1 MSILTKDVWAL
12 SEDDFP
18 HADAL
23 ETQLGFLL
31 RYAILAPSTKNSQP
45 WAFSIQ
51 GSRIHLIA
59 DLNRAQ
65 GLADPD
71 RRELYISLGC
81 ALENLLVAAEHF
93 GLGHAVAYFPE
104 RRQGQLA
111 ATVTFEPGGVPTQ
124 ARVGA
129 TVHAIRTRH
138 NDNSLFRAV
147 PVPEHLQARLMAC
160 CIEHDLRVLLTD
172 DRHFHRWI
180 DALTIEADRTEFA
193 DPSFRRELAS
203 WIGQGVFGEPR
214 MLARLGQLAVTKL
227 DLGETVARQD
237 HAIVESAPLLGV
249 ICASGDGHFAHLRTG
264 QLFERIWLTG
274 TDLGLSI
281 HPMSQTMRHAELRAA
296 VAELL
301 PHPNWTPQH
310 VFRVGYSSRRD
321 EHHTPRRPLED
332 VLV

>member
-1 MSILTKDVWAL
+1 MSAHTKSVWAL

-18 HADAL
+18 RADAL
-23 ETQLGFLL
+23 ESQLGFLL

-51 GSRIHLIA
+51 GSRIHVIA
-59 DLNRAQ
+59 DLDRGQ
-65 GLADPD
+65 PLADPD
-71 RRELYISLGC
+71 RREVYISLGC

-93 GLGHAVAYFPE
+93 GFRHAVTYFPQ
-104 RRQGQLA
+104 RRQADLV
-111 ATVTFEPGGVPTQ
+111 ATVTFESGGFPSP
-124 ARVGA
+124 ARAGA

-138 NDNSLFRAV
+138 NDNSLFRGE
-147 PVPEHLQARLMAC
+147 PVPEHLQARLIAC
-160 CIEHDLRVLLTD
+160 CVEHDVRVLLTD
-172 DRHFHRWI
+172 DRHFRRWI

-193 DPSFRRELAS
+193 DPSFRRELGS

-214 MLARLGQLAVTKL
+214 VLARLERLAVTRL
-227 DLGETVARQD
+227 DLGESVARQD
-237 HAIVESAPLLGV
+237 HAIVESAPILGV
-249 ICASGDGHFAHLRTG
+249 VCASGDGHLAHLRTG
-264 QLFERIWLTG
+264 QLFERIWLTA

-301 PHPNWTPQH
+301 PYPNWTPQH
-310 VFRVGYSSRRD
+310 VFRVGFSSRHD

>member
-1 MSILTKDVWAL
+1 MSIFTKDVWAI

-18 HADAL
+18 RAEAL

-51 GSRIHLIA
+51 GNRIHVIA
-59 DLNRAQ
+59 DLNRGQ

-104 RRQGQLA
+104 RRQGDLA
-111 ATVTFEPGGVPTQ
+111 ATVTFEPGGVPSQ
-124 ARVGA
+124 ARAGA
-129 TVHAIRTRH
+129 TVRAIRTRH
-138 NDNSLFRAV
+138 NDNSVFQPV
-147 PVPEHLQARLMAC
+147 PVPEHLQDRLMAC
-160 CIEHDLRVLLTD
+160 WMEHDLRVLLTD
-172 DRHFHRWI
+172 DPHFHRWI
-180 DALTIEADRTEFA
+180 DALTIQADRAEFA
-193 DPSFRRELAS
+193 DPSYRRELAS
-203 WIGQGVFGEPR
+203 WIGRGVFGEPR
-214 MLARLGQLAVTKL
+214 MLARLEQLAVTRL
-227 DLGETVARQD
+227 DLGESVARQD
-237 HAIVESAPLLGV
+237 HAIVESAPLLGI
-249 ICASGDGHFAHLRTG
+249 ICGSGDGHLAHLRTG
-264 QLFERIWLTG
+264 QLFERIWLTA
-274 TDLGLSI
+274 TDLGLTI

-301 PHPNWTPQH
+301 PHPHWRPQH
-310 VFRVGYSSRRD
+310 LFRVGFSSRRGA
-321 EHHTPRRPLED
+321 HHTPRRPLAD